1 MDDLRQSI
9 ADLEIQEG
17 EIERQLGNAE
27 TDEEARQITNDLN
40 LVRNRLSEK
49 REELRIAQEKEQVR
63 AEVIEEKIHA
73 EEIPLAIAGIDF
85 TELPAEVITLIDAVV
100 KADRRRMLN
109 EHAIE
114 LEQLETEARTNGRI
128 SEELR
133 GKLDECERVGIER
146 GQEVDRLKSELFD
159 LNILAADVQ
168 RNRDNAARL
177 LEEANAEINRLKSE
191 IEDYQRAKVFGERQT
206 QHIIDVTP
214 EENTNI
220 NAAVDAVK
228 KLYAKVED
236 WGSVQK
242 VIKPDGS
249 YELATRQQ
257 VATEWQAADVPDS
270 FRNADN
276 NSDTQDNTVPSS
288 EAIEAVEPPELQFP
302 TQDEPTVPEHVLDGE
317 SATEDATTV
326 TRAEF
331 DKLRVEV
338 MSRLYDLE
346 IKVHGADYVDTGDA
360 A

>member
-1 MDDLRQSI
+1 MDELKQQI
-9 ADLEIQEG
+9 ADLEAQEMD
-17 EIERQLGNAE
+17 IEFRLKLAE

-191 IEDYQRAKVFGERQT
+191 IEDYQRAKAFGERQS
-206 QHIIDVTP
+206 QQIIDVTP
-214 EENTNI
+214 TESASI
-220 NAAVDAVK
+220 SAALDAVK
-228 KLYAKVED
+228 KLYVKVED
-236 WGSVQK
+236 YGSIMK
-242 VIKPDGS
+242 VTKPDGS
-249 YELATRQQ
+249 FELAKRQE
-257 VATEWQAADVPDS
+257 VAEEWSPVDVPS
-270 FRNADN
+270 FRPEDTDSNA
-276 NSDTQDNTVPSS
+276 QDNTLSVA
-288 EAIEAVEPPELQFP
+288 ETAATVEPPISQFQ
-302 TQDEPTVPEHVLDGE
+302 TEEPAVPDNLLLRE
-317 SATEDATTV
+317 STTEGLGDVAQV
-326 TRAEF
+326 TREEF
-331 DKLRVEV
+331 ESLVKRVEV
-338 MSRLYDLE
+338 LE
-346 IKVHGADYVDTGDA
+346 NIKIREA